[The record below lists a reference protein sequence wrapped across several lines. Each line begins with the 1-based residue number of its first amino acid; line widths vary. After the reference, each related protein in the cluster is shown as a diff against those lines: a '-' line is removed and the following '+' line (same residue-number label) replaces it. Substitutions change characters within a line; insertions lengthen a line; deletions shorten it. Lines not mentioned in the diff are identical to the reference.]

1 MLFPLWY
8 KSLLC
13 NEWII
18 PKGQILKQ
26 SLTAERP
33 CAKCQSSQWLIHPEG
48 GLVTMLPAFSIL
60 EFNSEVRLLSQ
71 ECGAAFSF
79 SNQGETFSNRKKVGV
94 PVVVQWLMNL
104 TRNHEVAGVIPGL
117 AQRVKDPALP

>member
-1 MLFPLWY
+1 
-8 KSLLC
+8 
-13 NEWII
+13 
-18 PKGQILKQ
+18 
-26 SLTAERP
+26 
-33 CAKCQSSQWLIHPEG
+33 
-48 GLVTMLPAFSIL
+48 MLPAFSIL